1 MAAVQECR
9 VRLPIFQEK
18 PEIHS
23 LWKTFWLINGQLV
36 QLFKIC
42 GFPESRPIKSV
53 SEMEGNLRRVQT
65 SFYSWIPFQSESQSG
80 QMIFQGESDKFS
92 SRTRTEHLSSV
103 SCIPF
108 LPWMRL
114 VASGKV
120 SRLKSGLQSTQNI
133 IHLPFH
139 LFSLASGQW
148 IGRILSLLYEA
159 RSRML
164 LFPVDFPLT

>member
-1 MAAVQECR
+1 MENLLTYKC
-9 VRLPIFQEK
+9 
-18 PEIHS
+18 
-23 LWKTFWLINGQLV
+23 GQLV
-36 QLFKIC
+36 QLFKILWL
-42 GFPESRPIKSV
+42 PQ
-53 SEMEGNLRRVQT
+53 NLDPLSLFLRWKGTYTEFKT

-120 SRLKSGLQSTQNI
+120 SRLKSGLQSTQNT

-148 IGRILSLLYEA
+148 IGRILSCYMRQEA
-159 RSRML
+159 ECFCSQL
-164 LFPVDFPLT
+164 IFPSPRACRCGRAWRHERTG